1 MSRVAEILAGKEG
14 PVHTIAHE
22 ATVYDAIERMVR
34 HNVGS
39 LIVMENETMTGIFT
53 ERDYLRRIALEGRTS
68 RNTRV
73 SEVMTRDLIVVGP
86 EESVEDCM
94 AIMSQRRI
102 RHLPVMRD
110 GALAGVVSIGDVVR
124 HLSREREVEIRFLKD
139 YISGRY
145 PG

>member
-1 MSRVAEILAGKEG
+1 MSRVAEILAGKDG
-14 PVHTIAHE
+14 QVHTIGPD
-22 ATVYDAIERMVR
+22 ATVYEAIERMVR
-34 HNVGS
+34 ANVGS
-39 LIVMENETMTGIFT
+39 LIVTQGTSMDGIFT

-73 SEVMTRDLIVVGP
+73 SEVMTRDVIVVGP

-102 RHLPVMRD
+102 RHLPVVRD
-110 GALAGVVSIGDVVR
+110 GALAGVISIGDVVR

-139 YISGRY
+139 YIAGRY

>member
-1 MSRVAEILAGKEG
+1 MSRVAEILAGKG
-14 PVHTIAHE
+14 SQVHTIAPD
-22 ATVYDAIERMVR
+22 ATVYEAIESMVR

-39 LIVMENETMTGIFT
+39 LVVVQGPTVAGMFT

-68 RNTRV
+68 RTTKIAD
-73 SEVMTRDLIVVGP
+73 VMTREVVVVGP
-86 EESVEDCM
+86 DESVEDCM

-102 RHLPVMRD
+102 RHLPVMHD
-110 GALAGVVSIGDVVR
+110 GALSGVISIGDVVR

-139 YISGRY
+139 YITGRY